1 VTTHATPLV
10 GAALSRAV
18 ATLWA
23 GLRVVVVDTETCVN
37 PAGGLRIVSFAAV
50 TCRAGSVRGKWQ
62 TLINPGTPIDRNSQ
76 RIHGVTD
83 DHVDGEPAFID
94 VGASIVSQLTP
105 ADGEQ
110 VVFVAHNVGFDVG
123 VLRAELEAAG
133 LHLPTLP
140 VIDTMGRLPGHV
152 GVRPPSRGL
161 ADLLATLGLVNARPH
176 DALADAVACAEAFV
190 ALMDCAA
197 QQGLTDF
204 DQLLADVSAGATTAS
219 VRPNSKAIDTPTASP
234 AALPVEHL
242 AQHAAVLSPR
252 AGSRMLRTWRDEV
265 LDCASLRCVH
275 LTDKVAQAAVP
286 DRKLL
291 TELNTALLHLTG
303 EGDVAGAATVA
314 EATLPLLHAM
324 KAPTTSNGLRRAALS
339 WAGTHGTALTALGR
353 CGPGDA
359 CPSCRDHRPC
369 PSDLWPDAIADI
381 ALGKRESNAK
391 GFLRPNGVN
400 AGTGVYTTWVTSGVD
415 ARVADAAVWLC
426 IEHWRAVGQP
436 VRADQVIHLAW
447 DAGCRHPDIADAHAG
462 AVAARGSRT
471 DFAAATKV
479 CDASLKTRH
488 GSTHEA
494 WVRLLS
500 RRNQL
505 AGRRDRLTV
514 RPSGR
519 FDANGRPIPARVH
532 HPTEPHR
539 TRGQRFARKSDS

>member
-359 CPSCRDHRPC
+359 PLARRHRRHRARQAGEQRQGLLAAERCECGHGRLHHLGDVRCRRPC
-369 PSDLWPDAIADI
+369 SRRGRLALHRTLACCRSTCSSRPSHPPCLGRGMPTPRHRGRARRRRCRSWQPHRLRCGNQGLRRKPEDAT
-381 ALGKRESNAK
+381 R
-391 GFLRPNGVN
+391 VN
-400 AGTGVYTTWVTSGVD
+400 TRSM
-415 ARVADAAVWLC
+415 
-426 IEHWRAVGQP
+426 
-436 VRADQVIHLAW
+436 
-447 DAGCRHPDIADAHAG
+447 G
-462 AVAARGSRT
+462 APTVAAEPVGWTQRPADGSAFREVRRQRS
-471 DFAAATKV
+471 AHSCA
-479 CDASLKTRH
+479 
-488 GSTHEA
+488 GSPP
-494 WVRLLS
+494 
-500 RRNQL
+500 
-505 AGRRDRLTV
+505 D
-514 RPSGR
+514 
-519 FDANGRPIPARVH
+519 
-532 HPTEPHR
+532 
-539 TRGQRFARKSDS
+539 